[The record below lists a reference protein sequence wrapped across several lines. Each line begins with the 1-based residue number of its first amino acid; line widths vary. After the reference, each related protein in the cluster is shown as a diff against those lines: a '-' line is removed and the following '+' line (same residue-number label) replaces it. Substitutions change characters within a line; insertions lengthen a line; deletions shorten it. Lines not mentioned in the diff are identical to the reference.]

1 MKTGPLNLIKTVFL
15 PALLLAGMLAGTQA
29 VAEPVTPIA
38 EADRPAISI
47 IIDDLG
53 NLRDR
58 DLRAIRLPW
67 AITYAF
73 LPHTPHARELA
84 NLANRLNKEV
94 MLHLPMEAMER
105 NRLGPGG
112 LTLDMTRQQLLHQ
125 LRDDI
130 AAVPH
135 LAGINNHMGSL
146 LTQNLGYMRWL
157 MQALDKHDKLYF
169 VDSYTTKASV
179 AIQAANENWVPNIRR
194 DVFLDN
200 DRDPA
205 KIRAELRRT
214 VRLARKYGIA
224 LAIGHPYPETLEVL
238 EQELP
243 RLAAEGIDIL
253 PVSQLLDKHMQRFRT
268 WRAFLSS
275 P

>member
-1 MKTGPLNLIKTVFL
+1 MKTHLLSLIKTVSP
-15 PALLLAGMLAGTQA
+15 PALLLAGILSGHPTLAD
-29 VAEPVTPIA
+29 PLTPIA
-38 EADRPAISI
+38 EPGRPAISI

-84 NLANRLNKEV
+84 KLANRLNKEV

-105 NRLGPGG
+105 NRLGPGA
-112 LTLDMTRQQLLHQ
+112 LTLAMTRQQFLQQ

-130 AAVPH
+130 TAIPH

-146 LTQNLGYMRWL
+146 LTQHPGHMRWL
-157 MQALDKHDKLYF
+157 MQELGEHDTLYF
-169 VDSYTTKASV
+169 VDSYTTKDSV

-194 DVFLDN
+194 DVFLDS

-205 KIRAELRRT
+205 RIRAELHRT
-214 VRLARKYGIA
+214 VRLAREHGIA
-224 LAIGHPYPETLEVL
+224 LAIGHPYPETLSVL

-268 WRAFLSS
+268 WRAFLS

>member
-1 MKTGPLNLIKTVFL
+1 MKTHLPGLIKTAFP
-15 PALLLAGMLAGTQA
+15 PALLLAGMLSGHPALA
-29 VAEPVTPIA
+29 DPLAPIA
-38 EADRPAISI
+38 EPGRPAISI

-53 NLRDR
+53 NLRNR

-84 NLANRLNKEV
+84 KLANRLDKEV

-105 NRLGPGG
+105 NRLGPGA
-112 LTLDMTRQQLLHQ
+112 LTLAMTRQQFLQQ

-130 AAVPH
+130 TAVPH

-146 LTQNLGYMRWL
+146 LTQHPDHMRWL
-157 MQALDKHDKLYF
+157 MQELGKHDTLYF
-169 VDSYTTKASV
+169 VDSYTTKDSV

-194 DVFLDN
+194 DVFLDS
-200 DRDPA
+200 DRNPA

-214 VRLARKYGIA
+214 VRLAREHGIA
-224 LAIGHPYPETLEVL
+224 LAIGHPYPETLTVL

-268 WRAFLSS
+268 WRAFLS